1 MSRTRSRREMDS
13 RLRGVDRERF
23 LREAGDVPELD
34 PEETALVI
42 DELVRVLD
50 GIYVHL
56 PLKRAMYGI
65 DPIQQLRRL
74 KDRTSSESM
83 DAETF
88 HAEVARILSDLR
100 DAHTIY
106 LGPAAKDGVVARLP
120 LLVEQFGSEA
130 DPGFLVSKTIPDL
143 IDDEHFVPGV
153 ELVYW
158 NGMPIADAVRRHGE
172 NERGG
177 RPDSALA
184 RAVDS
189 LTFRPLGYVPI
200 PSEHWVVLGYRPA
213 DSDSGPEGDTG
224 SGPDG
229 DTGLREVRLRW
240 RFIRPDDGPGAARP
254 TEAAATASA
263 IHPDRSVI
271 RRAKKLSFNP
281 GLWRTEQ
288 ADRVDR
294 NLPSEARGEDWIA
307 GRFQDNV
314 SAKVVTVDGA
324 SLGYLRLWSFD
335 LVDDDGFVDE
345 VVDLLA
351 LLPQDGLIVD
361 LRGNPGGLIWA
372 AERLLQLFCP
382 HPIEPTLFSLL
393 ATDMTRTMSDAPQN
407 RRSLS
412 PWRRSL
418 DDAAGTGEIY
428 SQGVPITPVDRCN
441 DRGQVYGGPV
451 VAVVDATTYSAG
463 DLFAAGFADNNIGT
477 MVSVGK
483 ATGAGGANVWR
494 SDILRA
500 VLSGT
505 GQDLPQLP
513 GGAGFTISV
522 RRATRIGASEGS
534 PIEDV
539 GIAGHRDY
547 AMTRNDLL
555 NGNRDLLSLCGLLI
569 DAEPATTMDVAVD
582 GALVTVSTENINRID
597 MYTDGRPFAS
607 FETDGTAVVELGGTP
622 EEVRV
627 EGYRGDVLAQ
637 TRRVHDRDGTL
648 G

>member
-1 MSRTRSRREMDS
+1 MTAARTRREMDS
-13 RLRGVDRERF
+13 RVKGIERSQF
-23 LREAGDVPELD
+23 ERLTEGATDLD
-34 PEETALVI
+34 PGDGARIV
-42 DELVRVLD
+42 DELVRVIE

-65 DPIQQLRRL
+65 DPVQQLRRL
-74 KDRTSSESM
+74 KDRASAESM
-83 DAETF
+83 TGEAF
-88 HAEVARILSDLR
+88 HAEVARILADLR
-100 DAHTIY
+100 DAHTTY
-106 LGPAAKDGVVARLP
+106 LGPAAGTGIVARLP
-120 LLVEQFGSEA
+120 FLVEQFGSET

-143 IDDEHFVPGV
+143 IDDEDFAPGV
-153 ELVYW
+153 ELEFW
-158 NGMPIADAVRRHGE
+158 NGMPIADAVRLHAR

-189 LTFRPLGYVPI
+189 LTFRPVGFVPV
-200 PSEHWVVLGYRPA
+200 PTEHWVVIGYRTPERRNE
-213 DSDSGPEGDTG
+213 DGEVIEGRSNEIRVRWRFVTPEPGPEG
-224 SGPDG
+224 
-229 DTGLREVRLRW
+229 
-240 RFIRPDDGPGAARP
+240 ARS
-254 TEAAATASA
+254 TEPAATAAA
-263 IHPDRSVI
+263 IHPDRALV

-281 GLWRTEQ
+281 SLWRTEN
-288 ADRVDR
+288 ADRVRGRLPDR
-294 NLPSEARGEDWIA
+294 AQGDDWIA

-314 SAKVVTVDGA
+314 SARVVTVENTD
-324 SLGYLRLWSFD
+324 LGYLRLWSFD
-335 LVDDDGFVDE
+335 LVDDDGFVEE
-345 VVDLLA
+345 VIELLA

-372 AERLLQLFCP
+372 AERLLQLFSP
-382 HPIEPTLFSLL
+382 HPIEPTRFSLL

-418 DDAAGTGEIY
+418 DDATATGEIY
-428 SQGVPITPVDRCN
+428 SQSVPITPVDRCN

-477 MVSVGK
+477 IVSIGK

-505 GQDLPQLP
+505 GQDLDQLP
-513 GGAGFTISV
+513 GGAGFTMSV
-522 RRATRIGASEGS
+522 RRATRVRASEGA

-539 GIAGHRDY
+539 GVAGHRQY

-555 NGNRDLLSLCGLLI
+555 DGNADLLNLCGLLI
-569 DAEPATTMDVAVD
+569 DAQPATTMT
-582 GALVTVSTENINRID
+582 VTAQGPTLSILTTNINRID
-597 MYTDGRPFAS
+597 IYTDGRPFTS
-607 FETDGTAVVELGGTP
+607 FETDGTAGVELPAIP
-622 EEVRV
+622 EDVRV
-627 EGYRGDVLAQ
+627 EGFRGDLLAQ
-637 TRRVHDRDGTL
+637 TRRLRDRNGAL